1 MNHALKIDPLIKKKI
16 DSGEPVVAVES
27 AILTHGLPSV
37 QAESLVKKIFN
48 LCQERSVS
56 PAFLSLNRGDLSVG
70 MPEKDLLSLIAR
82 QSLKKVSYRNL
93 GVAMAKKWS
102 GGTTVSS
109 GVYLAKQCKLPVF
122 CTGGIG
128 GVHRGF
134 KNTFDISQDIFVLS
148 KTPVLVI
155 SSGAKAILD
164 LHKTFEALEFFG
176 IPVVG
181 YNTNEF
187 PAFWSKS
194 SGILLES
201 SVSSPSEVSAVWK
214 HHLRSGVGSALI
226 IANPAPEKHEISY
239 SEISAFVD
247 SALMDAKESGVCGP
261 AVTPFV
267 LSQLNEKT
275 GGRCLEANLALAI
288 NNFKLGVEVSKL
300 I

>member
-1 MNHALKIDPLIKKKI
+1 MNHALEIDPLIKKKI
-16 DSGEPVVAVES
+16 GAGHPVVAVES
-27 AILTHGLPSV
+27 AILTHGLPPV
-37 QAESLVKKIFN
+37 HAEDLVKKMFT
-48 LCQERSVS
+48 LCQERSAS
-56 PAFLSLNRGDLSVG
+56 PAFLSLNRGALSVG
-70 MPEKDLLSLIAR
+70 LPEKDILSLIAR
-82 QSLKKVSYRNL
+82 QNLKKVSYRNL
-93 GVAMAKKWS
+93 GVAMAKRWS

-109 GVYLAKQCKLPVF
+109 GVYLAKRCGIPVF

-134 KNTFDISQDIFVLS
+134 NNTFDISQDIFVLS

-176 IPVVG
+176 VPVIG

-187 PAFWSKS
+187 PAFWSKN

-214 HHLRSGVGSALI
+214 HHIRSGVGSALI
-226 IANPAPEKHEISY
+226 VANPVPKKHEITY
-239 SEISAFVD
+239 SEIRGFVD
-247 SALMDAKESGVCGP
+247 SALMGAKESGISGP
-261 AVTPFV
+261 DVTPFV
-267 LSQLNEKT
+267 LNQLNEKT
-275 GGRCLEANLALAI
+275 GGRCLESNLALAI